1 MEDNLLSHS
10 ENGTHP
16 DLGTQLEDL
25 ITHVIRCEDWQR
37 LEDRIDLALKVRRET
52 VTPPPTD
59 LGGL

>member
-1 MEDNLLSHS
+1 MEDKLLDNGG
-10 ENGTHP
+10 NGTHP

-52 VTPPPTD
+52 VTPPPFD
-59 LGGL
+59 LGGV